1 MASNLLFRSQNIW
14 HALENQ
20 AGLTKKF
27 FGWMIERK
35 KSSYLEEKCPEYMN
49 KTPGFQ
55 THVHRVGDAI
65 QPSHPLLSPSPPAPN
80 PSQHQILFQ

>member
-20 AGLTKKF
+20 GGLTKKF

-35 KSSYLEEKCPEYMN
+35 KSSYLEEKCSEYMN
-49 KTPGFQ
+49 KTSAM
-55 THVHRVGDAI
+55 VI
-65 QPSHPLLSPSPPAPN
+65 YPLDTESW
-80 PSQHQILFQ
+80 